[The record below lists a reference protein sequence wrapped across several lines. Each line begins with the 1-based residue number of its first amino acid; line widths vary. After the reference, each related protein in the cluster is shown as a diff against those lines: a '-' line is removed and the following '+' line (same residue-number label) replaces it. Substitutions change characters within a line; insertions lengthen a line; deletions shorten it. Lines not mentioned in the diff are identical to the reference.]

1 MTSLRTHHVYARTV
15 LVAVFALAF
24 GAKTR
29 AAEVNFLYAQ
39 TTSAQCSTNCFP
51 NVPIDGL
58 SFTLPAATRTFNAAV
73 VTLNMPNLT
82 LSAGGL
88 ADVSVLSQ
96 INGAVFASA
105 AINNTYTPLTIVV
118 KVSLKRTTQP
128 IAAEW
133 VTSNGATMS
142 TQFSSISAIL
152 VKDDSQTD
160 Q

>member
-96 INGAVFASA
+96 INGAGFASA

>member
-1 MTSLRTHHVYARTV
+1 
-15 LVAVFALAF
+15 
-24 GAKTR
+24 
-29 AAEVNFLYAQ
+29 
-39 TTSAQCSTNCFP
+39 
-51 NVPIDGL
+51 
-58 SFTLPAATRTFNAAV
+58 
-73 VTLNMPNLT
+73 MPNLT

-96 INGAVFASA
+96 INGAGFASA